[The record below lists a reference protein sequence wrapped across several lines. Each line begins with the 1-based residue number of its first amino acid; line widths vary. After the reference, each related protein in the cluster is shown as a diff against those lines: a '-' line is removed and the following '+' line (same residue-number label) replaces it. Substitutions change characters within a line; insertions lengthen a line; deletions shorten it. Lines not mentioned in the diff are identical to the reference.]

1 MELTDR
7 SQEIIS
13 LLFKEESLRDKIHP
27 FLDEKY
33 FANPLHQEIVRGFL
47 DLKEKTNKFPTAAE
61 TRYVLKTEDAKKE
74 FDSCMTVHGD
84 VSVDIKKE
92 YVKEWFKGRM
102 IIDTIGE
109 MTDGLE
115 DKDPGFILPYLDKLR
130 EICAFDFDDSV
141 GLDFAASAERM
152 FGYMHDDSKVVKS
165 GIDAIDKELKGGWH
179 EKTLSLLIAPTNVG
193 KTLCKCSFA
202 ANAFLAGKNVLYV
215 TMEMSEEEI
224 SKRLFVNVANISMD
238 ELESMTREELRK
250 GYSSIIGKSNRLFV
264 KEYPTGGANTNT
276 LRNLL
281 KELKVKQNF
290 VPDVMFVDYM
300 GIMQPNRHTPGD
312 NTNTKYKTISIELRG
327 LAVEQ
332 KLAIVSSNQANRG
345 GFGKAE
351 LDLTDTADS
360 IAQTNTADVIMTI
373 GQDNEMR
380 DSGKYNFITSKN
392 RFNRRGKVIQLNVDF
407 SRMKVFEIGDDEK
420 IDRSLA
426 TMKTL
431 AKKTE
436 KENLETTKKF
446 AGLK

>member
-1 MELTDR
+1 
-7 SQEIIS
+7 
-13 LLFKEESLRDKIHP
+13 
-27 FLDEKY
+27 
-33 FANPLHQEIVRGFL
+33 
-47 DLKEKTNKFPTAAE
+47 
-61 TRYVLKTEDAKKE
+61 
-74 FDSCMTVHGD
+74 
-84 VSVDIKKE
+84 
-92 YVKEWFKGRM
+92 
-102 IIDTIGE
+102 
-109 MTDGLE
+109 
-115 DKDPGFILPYLDKLR
+115 
-130 EICAFDFDDSV
+130 
-141 GLDFAASAERM
+141 
-152 FGYMHDDSKVVKS
+152 MHDDSKVVKS